1 MSSSSAQQELSGVA
15 ASSAAAAVPFTPK
28 QMTGNV
34 GVGVGESVEGMGAPF
49 HSASAASKYIPR
61 LVSRTDENGQLKF
74 TFDRINVSLANALRR
89 IILSDIP
96 TFVFRTFPYAECK
109 ASITTNTSRIH
120 NEIIKQRLSCIPIH
134 IAEVDF
140 PYKEYVMEVNVIA
153 DGTEIRYV
161 TTKDFKL
168 KNKTNG
174 KYLTDVKSREIFPP
188 NAITGDYIE
197 FMRLMPKTTEYGEG
211 EQLTL
216 TCELDI
222 GTAKEDGAFNVVCT
236 CAYSMTVDPSKI
248 DEAWRLKEGELVK
261 EGIKIGSGDMA
272 AQRKNWS
279 LLDAQRL
286 TKDDSFD
293 FVVETVGV
301 YSNADI
307 VAKSAQI
314 MINKCMKFIRDIES
328 GENHIIPTVSTIQN
342 GYDIELKGE
351 DYTLGKALEFFMHD
365 KHYAEDQTVTY
376 CAFRKVHPH
385 NPDSMIRVGF
395 AETVGVDE
403 GIVASYITTCAR
415 DAISVFE
422 HIRDQFR
429 EY

>member
-1 MSSSSAQQELSGVA
+1 MSS
-15 ASSAAAAVPFTPK
+15 ASSAAASA
-28 QMTGNV
+28 
-34 GVGVGESVEGMGAPF
+34 APF
-49 HSASAASKYIPR
+49 HSSTASSKYIPR
-61 LVSRTDENGQLKF
+61 IVSRTDERGELRF
-74 TFDRINVSLANALRR
+74 TIDKINVSLANALRR

-96 TFVFRTFPYAECK
+96 TFVFRTFPYSECK
-109 ASITTNTSRIH
+109 ASIVTNTSRLH
-120 NEIIKQRLSCIPIH
+120 NEILKQRLSCIPIH
-134 IAEVDF
+134 ASD
-140 PYKEYVMEVNVIA
+140 MEPSIKDYQLEINATA
-153 DGTEIRYV
+153 DGNEIRYI
-161 TTKDFKL
+161 TTRDFKM
-168 KNKTNG
+168 KNRTTG
-174 KYLTDVKSREIFPP
+174 KYLTDVKCREIFPP

-197 FMRLMPKTTEYGEG
+197 FARLLPKMSEYSEG
-211 EQLTL
+211 EQLTM
-216 TCELDI
+216 TCDLDI

-236 CAYSMTVDPSKI
+236 CAYQMTMDAAKV
-248 DEAWRLKEGELVK
+248 DEAWRIKEAELVK
-261 EGIKIGSGDMA
+261 EGIATVGSEEMK

-279 LLDAQRL
+279 LLDAQRH

-301 YSNADI
+301 FTNAEI
-307 VAKSAQI
+307 VYKAAQI

-342 GYDIELKGE
+342 GFDIELKGE
-351 DYTLGKALEFFMHD
+351 DYTLGKVLEFFLHD

-376 CAFRKVHPH
+376 CSFRKIHPH

-403 GIVASYITTCAR
+403 NIVAQYITTCAR
-415 DAISVFE
+415 DAIVVFE

>member
-1 MSSSSAQQELSGVA
+1 MSSSSAFQSG
-15 ASSAAAAVPFTPK
+15 SSGAGA
-28 QMTGNV
+28 
-34 GVGVGESVEGMGAPF
+34 GAPF
-49 HSASAASKYIPR
+49 HSATAVSKYIPR
-61 LVSRTDENGQLKF
+61 LVSKTDENGQLKF
-74 TFDRINVSLANALRR
+74 TIDRINVSLANALRR

-134 IAEVDF
+134 ITEADF
-140 PYKEYVMEVNVIA
+140 PYKEYMLEVSVVA
-153 DGTEIRYV
+153 DGNEIRYV

-168 KNKTNG
+168 KNKTNS
-174 KYLTDVKSREIFPP
+174 KYLTDVKVHEIFPP

-216 TCELDI
+216 TCDLDV

-236 CAYSMTVDPSKI
+236 CAYNMTMDPSKL
-248 DEAWRLKEGELVK
+248 DEAWRIKEADLVK
-261 EGIKIGSGDMA
+261 DGLQIGSEEMK
-272 AQRKNWS
+272 AQRKNWL

-286 TKDDSFD
+286 TMDDSFD
-293 FVVETVGV
+293 FTVETVGV

-307 VAKSAQI
+307 VSKAAQI
-314 MINKCMKFIRDIES
+314 MINKCVKFISDIEG

-342 GYDIELKGE
+342 GFDIELKGE
-351 DYTLGKALEFFMHD
+351 DYTLGKALEFFLHD

-395 AETVGVDE
+395 ADTVGVDE
-403 GIVASYITTCAR
+403 GIAAGYITTCAR

>member
-1 MSSSSAQQELSGVA
+1 MLFNENM
-15 ASSAAAAVPFTPK
+15 SSAASA
-28 QMTGNV
+28 
-34 GVGVGESVEGMGAPF
+34 SSGAPF
-49 HSASAASKYIPR
+49 HSASAVSKHIPR
-61 LVSRTDENGQLKF
+61 IVSKTDENGQLKF
-74 TFDRINVSLANALRR
+74 TIDRINVSLANALRR
-89 IILSDIP
+89 VILSDIP

-120 NEIIKQRLSCIPIH
+120 NEILKQRLSCIPIH
-134 IAEVDF
+134 ITDNTDF
-140 PYKEYVMEVNVIA
+140 PFQEYQLEINATV
-153 DGTEIRYV
+153 DGNEIRYV

-174 KYLTDVKSREIFPP
+174 KYLTDVKVHEIFPP

-197 FMRLMPKTTEYGEG
+197 FARLLPKMTEYGEG
-211 EQLTL
+211 EQLAM
-216 TCELDI
+216 TCDLDI
-222 GTAKEDGAFNVVCT
+222 GTAKEDGAFNVVST
-236 CAYSMTVDPSKI
+236 CAYQMTMDPAKV
-248 DEAWRLKEGELVK
+248 DEAWRIKEAELVK
-261 EGIKIGSGDMA
+261 EGVAAIGSDEMK
-272 AQRKNWS
+272 AQRKNWA
-279 LLDAQRL
+279 LLDAQRF
-286 TKDDSFD
+286 TKEDSFD

-301 YSNADI
+301 FANADI
-307 VAKSAQI
+307 VSKASQI
-314 MINKCMKFIRDIES
+314 MINKCTKFIRDIES

-351 DYTLGKALEFFMHD
+351 DYTLGKVLEFFLHD

-376 CAFRKVHPH
+376 CAFRKIHPH

-403 GIVASYITTCAR
+403 GIVSEYITTCAR
-415 DAISVFE
+415 DAIAVFE